1 MIRIQTYNSTP
12 RRIQAGGINPGN
24 QPALRTV
31 SGRAEDRTLAA
42 MLQSGLKL
50 TDIAV
55 KEYVSNETARVSQ
68 SLQQMN
74 AELAAERERYMREN
88 QGQNALNAGE
98 HFENFARELAEKHLA
113 DGKFQGRF
121 AQEFVQQ
128 AAGTALH
135 FTEQGRSYAGQQ
147 RAAWQDSLLKG
158 EISTFQNQ
166 VAQNYDN
173 KDWIEFNLNNL
184 THRINEMRPGL
195 DNRALLDDVR
205 KDAAEGVIDGFLAS
219 GRVGD
224 ARGALAQYR
233 DMLGDRA
240 NAVKVRI
247 DARAD
252 ALQTKA
258 EAQRKKAE
266 QVRLDA
272 LSADIWKD
280 TEGLTWEKRRE
291 MAVEQIAARTED
303 PAERRKLLMLFDSD
317 AEFQKVRE
325 EAADNRQ
332 ARTFVEEARKAGLTP
347 TQVLTQ
353 IDTNTDMTDRA
364 KTLAWETFQ
373 GKIKESPANRA
384 ALVELRAEIDRRKRD
399 GTPMSD
405 DEIEAYGLNNGFTNE
420 QIHGAYSYRDGGGKM
435 GDITLSDLQKKWDA
449 LDGPKLP
456 KDVDLYSLVESQ
468 IPDGKTATKGDLERI
483 LSNLV
488 MDGEIKGGG
497 WGYGKDTRNYEAILD
512 ETLGTWLPG
521 TVSRQE
527 REEGEV
533 FLAEKGW
540 PVTEELLHVYAK
552 VRRGIPHNSISNPG
566 DWPDFSAVQAARQR
580 ELPGT
585 VPAPSPSVASVM
597 PSSSEAGASPVLST
611 SEPEQVPSAANPDIN
626 YGEVERRKRQGQEAR
641 EEARRKADEER
652 ARDRERNRPELRGII
667 RPPAA
672 LNELHSSDSDMK
684 HDYVVVFGTLPPSG
698 MTEAEQEEAIR
709 DRLHEDLK
717 PAGLFGMGIGATRE
731 NESRESRLDYL
742 KEYLKNDI
750 RVDGR
755 WVKKDWK

>member
-1 MIRIQTYNSTP
+1 MIRIQTYNNAP

-24 QPALRTV
+24 QPTLRTV

-240 NAVKVRI
+240 NVVKVRI

-258 EAQRKKAE
+258 EAQMKKAE

-731 NESRESRLDYL
+731 NESRESRLAYL

>member
-240 NAVKVRI
+240 NVVKVRI

>member
-12 RRIQAGGINPGN
+12 RRIQTGGINPGN

-240 NAVKVRI
+240 NVVKVRI

-399 GTPMSD
+399 GTRMSD

>member
-1 MIRIQTYNSTP
+1 MIRIQTYNNAP

-55 KEYVSNETARVSQ
+55 KEYVSNETTRVEQ
-68 SLQQMN
+68 SLAAMN

-98 HFENFARELAEKHLA
+98 HFEQFARNLRDKTLA

-121 AQEFVQQ
+121 ADIFMEQ
-128 AAGTALH
+128 ASGLGFN
-135 FTEQGRSYAGQQ
+135 FTEQGRSYARQQ
-147 RAAWQDSLLKG
+147 RGAWYDSVKKSMVSEIMNLAAQDYDDPDKIAYQI
-158 EISTFQNQ
+158 E
-166 VAQNYDN
+166 NYKFYLDT
-173 KDWIEFNLNNL
+173 IQ
-184 THRINEMRPGL
+184 HGL
-195 DNRALLDDVR
+195 DNRGELNKVFQNV
-205 KDAAEGVIDGFLAS
+205 AETRVDGYLAHN
-219 GRVGD
+219 RIAD
-224 ARGALAQYR
+224 ARDAFEESR
-233 DMLGDRA
+233 EMLGDRA

-247 DARAD
+247 DAHAD
-252 ALQTKA
+252 ALRAKA

-373 GKIKESPANRA
+373 GKIKDSPANRA

-731 NESRESRLDYL
+731 NESRESRLAYL

>member
-1 MIRIQTYNSTP
+1 MIRIQTYNNAP

-98 HFENFARELAEKHLA
+98 HFENFARELAEKHMA

-121 AQEFVQQ
+121 AQEFVRQ

-240 NAVKVRI
+240 NVVKVRI

-266 QVRLDA
+266 
-272 LSADIWKD
+272 K
-280 TEGLTWEKRRE
+280 
-291 MAVEQIAARTED
+291 AV
-303 PAERRKLLMLFDSD
+303 
-317 AEFQKVRE
+317 E
-325 EAADNRQ
+325 EAAIKDATNNILTGVAGYPSLEEQREAAFAHVDSIEDPDKREKVRTAIRQEMAWRETRQDATAAREKRQFRELARNQEWTPRQ
-332 ARTFVEEARKAGLTP
+332 ASAMLDQATDMSDKARDDLRKDFDGKAERKTPANKAALAELRMLLDMGAERGGIDPKDADSIDAYIERHALTYE
-347 TQVLTQ
+347 QGIKAHEYAEQGGAAGELTQ
-353 IDTNTDMTDRA
+353 AQVNRVYKMLFPKKKSSTIPGDLFDLVADELKRSAPGKAVTDAEVRQVMSRLYLEGESDGSGWIDDTESYAEALRHNRDT
-364 KTLAWETFQ
+364 AWEIHVPEEDE
-373 GKIKESPANRA
+373 KRIS
-384 ALVELRAEIDRRKRD
+384 ALLEDAEVRP
-399 GTPMSD
+399 TP
-405 DEIEAYGLNNGFTNE
+405 
-420 QIHGAYSYRDGGGKM
+420 
-435 GDITLSDLQKKWDA
+435 
-449 LDGPKLP
+449 
-456 KDVDLYSLVESQ
+456 
-468 IPDGKTATKGDLERI
+468 ERI
-483 LSNLV
+483 RA
-488 MDGEIKGGG
+488 
-497 WGYGKDTRNYEAILD
+497 WYRH
-512 ETLGTWLPG
+512 
-521 TVSRQE
+521 
-527 REEGEV
+527 
-533 FLAEKGW
+533 EKG
-540 PVTEELLHVYAK
+540 
-552 VRRGIPHNSISNPG
+552 
-566 DWPDFSAVQAARQR
+566 F
-580 ELPGT
+580 
-585 VPAPSPSVASVM
+585 
-597 PSSSEAGASPVLST
+597 
-611 SEPEQVPSAANPDIN
+611 
-626 YGEVERRKRQGQEAR
+626 
-641 EEARRKADEER
+641 
-652 ARDRERNRPELRGII
+652 
-667 RPPAA
+667 
-672 LNELHSSDSDMK
+672 
-684 HDYVVVFGTLPPSG
+684 
-698 MTEAEQEEAIR
+698 AE
-709 DRLHEDLK
+709 
-717 PAGLFGMGIGATRE
+717 
-731 NESRESRLDYL
+731 
-742 KEYLKNDI
+742 
-750 RVDGR
+750 
-755 WVKKDWK
+755 

>member
-1 MIRIQTYNSTP
+1 MIRIQTYNNAP

-121 AQEFVQQ
+121 AREFVQQ

-240 NAVKVRI
+240 NVVKVRI

-258 EAQRKKAE
+258 EAQMKKAE

-731 NESRESRLDYL
+731 NESRESRLAYL

>member
-1 MIRIQTYNSTP
+1 MIRIQTYNNAP

-24 QPALRTV
+24 QPTLRTV

-166 VAQNYDN
+166 AAQNYDN

-240 NAVKVRI
+240 NVVKVRI

-258 EAQRKKAE
+258 EAQMKKAE

-731 NESRESRLDYL
+731 NESRESRLAYL

>member
-12 RRIQAGGINPGN
+12 RRIQTGGINPGN

-240 NAVKVRI
+240 NVVKVRI

-488 MDGEIKGGG
+488 MDGEI
-497 WGYGKDTRNYEAILD
+497 
-512 ETLGTWLPG
+512 
-521 TVSRQE
+521 SRALSAG
-527 REEGEV
+527 RKWRV
-533 FLAEKGW
+533 FTSFPKAAE
-540 PVTEELLHVYAK
+540 P
-552 VRRGIPHNSISNPG
+552 
-566 DWPDFSAVQAARQR
+566 
-580 ELPGT
+580 
-585 VPAPSPSVASVM
+585 M
-597 PSSSEAGASPVLST
+597 PSW
-611 SEPEQVPSAANPDIN
+611 
-626 YGEVERRKRQGQEAR
+626 
-641 EEARRKADEER
+641 
-652 ARDRERNRPELRGII
+652 
-667 RPPAA
+667 
-672 LNELHSSDSDMK
+672 
-684 HDYVVVFGTLPPSG
+684 SG
-698 MTEAEQEEAIR
+698 
-709 DRLHEDLK
+709 
-717 PAGLFGMGIGATRE
+717 
-731 NESRESRLDYL
+731 
-742 KEYLKNDI
+742 
-750 RVDGR
+750 
-755 WVKKDWK
+755 

>member
-1 MIRIQTYNSTP
+1 MIRIQTYNNAP

-98 HFENFARELAEKHLA
+98 HFENFARELAEKHMA

-121 AQEFVQQ
+121 AQEFVRQ

-252 ALQTKA
+252 ALQAKA

>member
-1 MIRIQTYNSTP
+1 MIRIQTYNNAP

-24 QPALRTV
+24 QPTLRTV

-147 RAAWQDSLLKG
+147 RAAWLDSLLKG

-252 ALQTKA
+252 ALRAKA

-585 VPAPSPSVASVM
+585 VSAPSPSVASVM

-731 NESRESRLDYL
+731 NESRESRLAYL

>member
-12 RRIQAGGINPGN
+12 RRIQTGGINPGN

-240 NAVKVRI
+240 NVVKVRI

-347 TQVLTQ
+347 IQVLTQ

-373 GKIKESPANRA
+373 GKIKESPANRT

-488 MDGEIKGGG
+488 MDGEISRALSAGRKR
-497 WGYGKDTRNYEAILD
+497 KRVKSS
-512 ETLGTWLPG
+512 LP
-521 TVSRQE
+521 
-527 REEGEV
+527 
-533 FLAEKGW
+533 K
-540 PVTEELLHVYAK
+540 
-552 VRRGIPHNSISNPG
+552 
-566 DWPDFSAVQAARQR
+566 AVQAARQR

>member
-12 RRIQAGGINPGN
+12 RRIQTGGINPGN

-240 NAVKVRI
+240 NVVKVRI

>member
-12 RRIQAGGINPGN
+12 RRIQTGGINPGN

-240 NAVKVRI
+240 NVVKVRI

-399 GTPMSD
+399 GTRMSD

-597 PSSSEAGASPVLST
+597 PSSSEAGAPPVLST

>member
-24 QPALRTV
+24 QPTLRTV

-121 AQEFVQQ
+121 AQEFVRQ

>member
-12 RRIQAGGINPGN
+12 RRIQTGGINPGN

-31 SGRAEDRTLAA
+31 SGRAEDRTLTA

-240 NAVKVRI
+240 NVVKVRI

>member
-12 RRIQAGGINPGN
+12 RRIQTGGINPGN

-240 NAVKVRI
+240 NVVKVRI

-488 MDGEIKGGG
+488 MDGEISRALSAGRKG
-497 WGYGKDTRNYEAILD
+497 KRVKSS
-512 ETLGTWLPG
+512 LP
-521 TVSRQE
+521 
-527 REEGEV
+527 
-533 FLAEKGW
+533 K
-540 PVTEELLHVYAK
+540 
-552 VRRGIPHNSISNPG
+552 
-566 DWPDFSAVQAARQR
+566 AVQAARQR

>member
-240 NAVKVRI
+240 NVVKVRI

-332 ARTFVEEARKAGLTP
+332 ARTFVEEARKAGFTP

-731 NESRESRLDYL
+731 NESRESRLAYL

>member
-24 QPALRTV
+24 QPTLRTV

-240 NAVKVRI
+240 NVVKVRI

-258 EAQRKKAE
+258 EAQMKKAE

-731 NESRESRLDYL
+731 NESRESRLAYL

>member
-24 QPALRTV
+24 QPTLRTV

-147 RAAWQDSLLKG
+147 RAAWLESRTKG
-158 EISTFQNQ
+158 EISDFLNQ

-224 ARGALAQYR
+224 ARGALTQYR

-252 ALQTKA
+252 ALQARA

-325 EAADNRQ
+325 KAADNRQ

-731 NESRESRLDYL
+731 NESRESRLAYL